1 MGEGCALLPYLIAYF
16 GVKAII
22 HLDDSITHGH
32 NNVIITIATTIIIVI
47 ASNAAHAGNHD
58 CQLLM
63 CR

>member
-32 NNVIITIATTIIIVI
+32 NNVIMLDGSKILMAVEQFSTGLITIA
-47 ASNAAHAGNHD
+47 
-58 CQLLM
+58 CM
-63 CR
+63 C